1 MKKIKYI
8 LILTII
14 INAKLFSDDFYVLK
28 VNDAITP
35 ATSFYIKNGIDEA
48 TENKAKA
55 VIMQLNTPGGL
66 LDATRD
72 IVHHIFD
79 SKIPVIVYVAPSGG
93 RAGSAGV
100 FITMAGH
107 FSAMAPGTNI
117 GAAHPV
123 GLDGSSDS
131 TVMGQKIEND
141 AAAFIRSIAQKRN
154 KNADWAERAV
164 RNSESITEDE
174 ALSMNVIDF
183 ISINID
189 NLINQINGKTAK
201 LKSGK
206 EITFNTKNYNLI
218 YRDKNIKEELLTML
232 SNPNL
237 VYILILIGIWG
248 IIYEFKSPGSIY
260 PGAIGAFSLLAAGYS
275 LQLLPVNYLGIAL
288 IFLALILF
296 LLEIFVQSFAL
307 LTIGGIISFA
317 IGSLILI
324 DSPGDFMKISL
335 ELIIISTLLTGIFFG
350 IIIWLG
356 IKAQNNKKTQIASEM
371 ADMRGYSIN
380 SFKIGERGKVHLNGE
395 IWEAISKQD
404 IEKGDEIFVEKID
417 GFKLIVKK

>member
-1 MKKIKYI
+1 MKYLKYV
-8 LILTII
+8 LIFIII
-14 INAKLFSDDFYVLK
+14 INSNLISDDFYILK

-35 ATSFYIKNGIDEA
+35 ASSFYIKNGIDEA
-48 TENKAKA
+48 TEANAKA

-72 IVHHIFD
+72 IVNHIFD
-79 SKIPVIVYVAPSGG
+79 SDIPVIVYVAPSGG

-107 FSAMAPGTNI
+107 ISAMAPGTNI

-123 GLDGSSDS
+123 GLDGSSDT
-131 TVMGQKIEND
+131 TVLGQKIEND
-141 AAAFIRSIAQKRN
+141 AAAFIRSISQKRN

-174 ALSMNVIDF
+174 ALSMNVVDF

-189 NLINQINGKTAK
+189 NLINQINGKTVK

-206 EITFNTKNYNLI
+206 EVTFNTKNYNLI
-218 YRDKNIKEELLTML
+218 YREKNIKEELLTML

-248 IIYEFKSPGSIY
+248 IIYEFKSPGAIY
-260 PGAIGAFSLLAAGYS
+260 PGAIGAFSLLVAGYS
-275 LQLLPVNYLGIAL
+275 LQMLPVNFLGIAL
-288 IFLALILF
+288 IFLAVILF
-296 LLEIFVQSFAL
+296 ILEIFVQSYAL
-307 LTIGGIISFA
+307 LTIGGVLSFA

-335 ELIIISTLLTGIFFG
+335 SLIIFSTVMTGAFFG

-356 IKAQNNKKTQIASEM
+356 IKAQNRKRANIASDMLEM
-371 ADMRGYSIN
+371 KGYAIN
-380 SFKIGERGKVHLNGE
+380 NFKIGEKGKVHLNGE
-395 IWEAISKQD
+395 IWDAISNQD
-404 IEKGDEIFVEKID
+404 IDKGNEVIVEKIE

>member
-1 MKKIKYI
+1 MI
-8 LILTII
+8 II
-14 INAKLFSDDFYVLK
+14 INSELISDVFYVLN

-48 TENKAKA
+48 TAAKSKAIIIK
-55 VIMQLNTPGGL
+55 LNTPGGL

-72 IVHHIFD
+72 IVNHIFD
-79 SKIPVIVYVAPSGG
+79 SEIPVIVYVAPSGG

-107 FSAMAPGTNI
+107 ISAMAPGTNI

-131 TVMGQKIEND
+131 TVLGQKIEND

-174 ALSMNVIDF
+174 ALNMNVIDF
-183 ISINID
+183 IST
-189 NLINQINGKTAK
+189 NLDDLLNQINGKTVK

-206 EITFNTKNYNLI
+206 EITFNVKNYNLI

-237 VYILILIGIWG
+237 LYILILIGIWG
-248 IIYEFKSPGSIY
+248 IIYEFKSPGAIY
-260 PGAIGAFSLLAAGYS
+260 PGAIGAFSLLVAAYS
-275 LQLLPVNYLGIAL
+275 MQLLPVNYLGIAL

-296 LLEIFVQSFAL
+296 LLEIFIQSFAL
-307 LTIGGIISFA
+307 LTIGGVISFA

-335 ELIIISTLLTGIFFG
+335 ELIIFSTIMTGAFFG
-350 IIIWLG
+350 LIIWLG
-356 IKAQNNKKTQIASEM
+356 IKAQKNKKAQIASEM
-371 ADMRGYSIN
+371 TGIKGYAIN
-380 SFKIGERGKVHLNGE
+380 SFKIGEKGKVHLNGE
-395 IWEAISKQD
+395 IWEAISNQD
-404 IEKGDEIFVEKID
+404 LEKGDEVIVEKID